1 MYYKCIINSID
12 EDEEKEESDSD
23 EDEEVHS
30 GEWK

>member
-30 GEWK
+30 GE